1 MKTTDKS
8 TSTKESSLNNV
19 NCPRLQHLFDR
30 YGQDALHPEYLTTQT
45 EEGIELELVPKMR
58 CAMSSEKWFALCP
71 DYRLFVLK
79 VFYERL

>member
-8 TSTKESSLNNV
+8 TSTKESSLINLND
-19 NCPRLQHLFDR
+19 PLLQQVLDR

-45 EEGIELELVPKMR
+45 EEGTEVELVPKMR
-58 CAMSSEKWFALCP
+58 CALSCKKWFALCP
-71 DYRLFVLK
+71 DFRLFVLK